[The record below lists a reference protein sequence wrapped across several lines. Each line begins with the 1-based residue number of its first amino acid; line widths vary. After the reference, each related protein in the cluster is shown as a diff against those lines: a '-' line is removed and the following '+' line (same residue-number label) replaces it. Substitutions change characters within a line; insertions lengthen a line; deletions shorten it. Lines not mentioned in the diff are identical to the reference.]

1 MFRSIRWRIAIPYVL
16 LIAISM
22 ISLTAYLSR
31 IVRDEYLAGVEAQ
44 LTSSARLIADAAQA
58 GLAREERRATFDPLA
73 HRYGALI
80 GARVTIIGADGTVH
94 GDSQEEVSR
103 MDNHLDRP
111 EVQEAII
118 TGRGSATRQSATAG
132 VSMTYVAV
140 PVMQDDRLVGVARV
154 ALPLGRVQEQ
164 IARLRWSIVIAG
176 LLAGLFAI
184 VLGGLIAER
193 TARPLRML
201 TEVAGRM
208 ARGDLS
214 ARLLPTTHDEIGE
227 LTNAVNNVAA
237 QLRGEIHS
245 LSAERSR
252 LAAILANM
260 ADGVLITDPEGSVQ
274 LINPAAERLLNTPEA
289 QALGRSYAQVMRHH
303 QLIELWRRCRER
315 DASQAEMVE
324 LDRRQVVV
332 QAIVAPFPQEGSEG
346 YLVILQDLS
355 QVRRLETVRRDFI
368 SNISHELRTPLAGL
382 RALTDTLREG
392 ALEDPPAARRFL
404 DRMDVEVDAMTQMV
418 QELLELARIESG
430 KAPMRLTAT
439 PAAEMVLPAVE
450 RLQPQAER
458 AGLTLTVDAP
468 ADLPAVL
475 ADGERMRQVVTNL
488 VHNAIKFTLAG
499 GQVEVRVARGEQEG
513 APAVIVS
520 VRDTGVGISEV
531 DLPRIFERFY
541 KADRA
546 RSRGGTGLGLAIAK
560 HIVQSHGGRI
570 WAESVEGKGSTFSFS
585 LPALTRV

>member
-1 MFRSIRWRIAIPYVL
+1 MFRSIRWRIAVPYVL
-16 LIAISM
+16 LIAVSM
-22 ISLTAYLSR
+22 AGLTAYLSR
-31 IVRDEYLAGVEAQ
+31 IVREEYLAGLEAQ
-44 LTSSARLIADAAQA
+44 LTSSARLIADAAQP
-58 GLAREERRATFDPLA
+58 GLAREERRAAFDPLA

-80 GARVTIIGADGTVH
+80 GARVTIIGADGTVF
-94 GDSQEEVSR
+94 GDSQEDVSR

-132 VSMTYVAV
+132 ISMTYVAV

-164 IARLRWSIVIAG
+164 IARLRWSIMIAS

-193 TARPLRML
+193 TARPLRLL

-208 ARGDLS
+208 AQGDLS
-214 ARLLPTTHDEIGE
+214 ARLFPTTHDEIGE

-237 QLRGEIHS
+237 QLRGEIQS

-289 QALGRSYAQVMRHH
+289 QALRRSYAQVMRHH

-315 DASQAEMVE
+315 DESQAEMIE
-324 LDRRQVVV
+324 LDRRHVVV
-332 QAIVAPFPQEGSEG
+332 QAIVAPFPQEDGEG

-439 PAAEMVLPAVE
+439 PAAEMILPAVE

-468 ADLPAVL
+468 ADLPNVL

-488 VHNAIKFTLAG
+488 AHNAIKFTPAG
-499 GQVEVRVARGEQEG
+499 GQVEVRAALGEQGG

-570 WAESVEGKGSTFSFS
+570 WAESVEKKGSTFYFS
-585 LPALTRV
+585 LPALTKP